1 MDIKVILI
9 DSKLIYCLCAHVHW
23 LEGSFLELVLSW
35 FDLGIQ
41 GPKLKLL
48 SPCAGAYTHW
58 ATSLAPPFFLLLLAC
73 RRESKPAGFG
83 VAFGGNVYGT

>member
-58 ATSLAPPFFLLLLAC
+58 ATSLAPPFFSVVVGL
-73 RRESKPAGFG
+73 
-83 VAFGGNVYGT
+83 